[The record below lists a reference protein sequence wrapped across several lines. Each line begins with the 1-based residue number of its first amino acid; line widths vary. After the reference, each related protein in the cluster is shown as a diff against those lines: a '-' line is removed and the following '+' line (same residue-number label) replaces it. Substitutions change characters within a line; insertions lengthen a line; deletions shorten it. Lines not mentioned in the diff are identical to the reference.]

1 MEGELEFLFAGF
13 AVFFAAIFV
22 YLLLLQ
28 MRLRALQ
35 HEVDTLEERLAEYE
49 GTEDAHTSE
58 EKTSEENAG
67 TGAVAATPPSS
78 DPSSS
83 GA

>member
-58 EKTSEENAG
+58 SENAG
-67 TGAVAATPPSS
+67 TGTVAATPPSS

>member
-1 MEGELEFLFAGF
+1 MDGELEFLFAGF

-35 HEVDTLEERLAEYE
+35 QEVDTLEERLAEYE
-49 GTEDAHTSE
+49 GTEDGRSSE
-58 EKTSEENAG
+58 SENAG
-67 TGAVAATPPSS
+67 AGTAAAAPPSS
-78 DPSSS
+78 DPSS